1 MTETSRDGLSSGS
14 ESAGAGYAPA
24 EGQGQLAWP
33 AGSGENVNRASFP
46 ARAGRSLFALGWL
59 TPAGAIL
66 GVLFIAPM
74 AYAIYLAFT
83 NLELLGPTASH
94 FSFTG
99 LANVQRMVHDTVFWY
114 SLKLTLVYVLISGVV
129 AQTALGLVLAL
140 LAQRAHFV
148 VRTSVGAIVVLAW
161 VIPEI
166 AAAFM
171 WFAFAQSGGLLS
183 TLLGRPSDDLL
194 AYSAF
199 VVVCV
204 ANAWRGT
211 AFSML
216 ILSAGL
222 RNVPQEVNE
231 AAQLEGANYWR
242 RLTRVTLPM
251 IRPTIMTNMIL
262 VTLGTLSDFTLVYA
276 MTNGGPGNATAI
288 LPVYMYLQGFTF
300 NQLGYATTL
309 ALVLVILGA
318 LLSVFYIRQLRPEL
332 RKAAK

>member
-1 MTETSRDGLSSGS
+1 ML
-14 ESAGAGYAPA
+14 
-24 EGQGQLAWP
+24 
-33 AGSGENVNRASFP
+33 
-46 ARAGRSLFALGWL
+46 RSLATVAWLSPAAAL
-59 TPAGAIL
+59 L

-94 FSFTG
+94 FQFTG
-99 LANVQRMVHDTVFWY
+99 WANLDRAIHDPVFWY
-114 SLKLTLVYVLISGVV
+114 SLKLTLVFVLVSGVV
-129 AQTALGLVLAL
+129 AQTVIGLILAL
-140 LAQRAHFV
+140 LAQRAHLV
-148 VRTSVGAIVVLAW
+148 VRASVGAIVVLAW

-166 AAAFM
+166 AVAFM
-171 WFAFAQSGGLLS
+171 WYAFAQGNGLLS

-222 RNVPQEVNE
+222 RNVPAEVEE
-231 AAQLEGANYWR
+231 AARLEGASYWR

-251 IRPTIMTNMIL
+251 IRPTLMTNLIL

-276 MTNGGPGNATAI
+276 MTNGGPGNSTSI
-288 LPVYMYLQGFTF
+288 LPVYMYVQGFTF
-300 NQLGYATTL
+300 NQLGYATAL
-309 ALVLVILGA
+309 ALVLVLIGA
-318 LLSVFYIRQLRPEL
+318 MLSVFYIRQLRPEL
-332 RKAAK
+332 RGAR